1 MRGSDIILACYAID
15 SRKSF
20 EDLKEMMIEALQV
33 PSDIGIICS
42 VILIK
47 SSNPIR
53 SSDLVAQN
61 WKTNLYVLNASSTDW
76 KWI

>member
-1 MRGSDIILACYAID
+1 
-15 SRKSF
+15 
-20 EDLKEMMIEALQV
+20 MMIEALQV